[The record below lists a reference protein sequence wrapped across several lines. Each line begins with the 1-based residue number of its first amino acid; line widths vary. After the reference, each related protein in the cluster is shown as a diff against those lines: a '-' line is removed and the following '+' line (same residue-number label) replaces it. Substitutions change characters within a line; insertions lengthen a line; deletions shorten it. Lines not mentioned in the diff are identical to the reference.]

1 MSAPAGREL
10 AGTGP
15 AAGLS
20 ATAAPLMVAPEVL
33 EAVRYDDA
41 GLVVGIVQEQVTNEV
56 LMVAYLDAEALRR
69 TIATGR
75 TWFYS
80 RSRQEY
86 WCKGETSGNRQWV
99 QQIRADCDR
108 DALLIIVTQEGDGA
122 CHTGERSCFFTPLA
136 TPGAESAP

>member
-1 MSAPAGREL
+1 MSAPAGRQL
-10 AGTGP
+10 AGSVRP
-15 AAGLS
+15 AGEGAEALR
-20 ATAAPLMVAPEVL
+20 VAPEVVA
-33 EAVRYDDA
+33 AVRYDDA
-41 GLVVGIVQEQVTNEV
+41 GLVVGIVQEQATNEV

-80 RSRQEY
+80 RSRGEY

-99 QQIRADCDR
+99 HEIRADCDR
-108 DALLIIVTQEGDGA
+108 DALLITVTQEGDGA

-136 TPGAESAP
+136 TSGPEATQ